1 MSRLSQDILGPVFK
15 PGADM
20 ESLGFRRTRFEA
32 FATVPMKGF
41 HKGMGQFP
49 YDMEEL
55 IRIIKNEPEGYT
67 CSGFTIPEDV
77 KTNLKL
83 SLAAS
88 SPQSSQS

>member
-1 MSRLSQDILGPVFK
+1 
-15 PGADM
+15 
-20 ESLGFRRTRFEA
+20 
-32 FATVPMKGF
+32 MKGF

-49 YDMEEL
+49 FDMEEL

-67 CSGFTIPEDV
+67 CDGFTIPEDV